1 MRGFGSGSEDG
12 WEREAENATH
22 VSHDGL
28 IVCSSGTKKA
38 FEAALYESCVSLI
51 KRVFYLYSLLKGVV
65 TIIHLNHVVIN
76 IIYNLNQQVALKT
89 HMKPMPASSTRLSR
103 SA

>member
-12 WEREAENATH
+12 WEREAENAIQ

-38 FEAALYESCVSLI
+38 FEAALYEICVSLI
-51 KRVFYLYSLLKGVV
+51 KGIFYLYSLLKGVV

-76 IIYNLNQQVALKT
+76 IIYNLNQQVSLKP
-89 HMKPMPASSTRLSR
+89 HMKLMPALSTRLSR